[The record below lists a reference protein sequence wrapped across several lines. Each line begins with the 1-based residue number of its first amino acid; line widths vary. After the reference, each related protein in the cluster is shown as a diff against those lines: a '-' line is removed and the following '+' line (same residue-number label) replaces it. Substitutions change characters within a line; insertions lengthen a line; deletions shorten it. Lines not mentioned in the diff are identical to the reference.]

1 MKNLPNVQIADGEN
15 KENET
20 TNLNK
25 IEIED
30 PEVTKKLKTGET
42 ESLTKKKPKYGPGSD
57 LHEKLKNEK
66 HQVDEE
72 VGEVCFS
79 CGS

>member
-30 PEVTKKLKTGET
+30 PEVTKKLK
-42 ESLTKKKPKYGPGSD
+42 
-57 LHEKLKNEK
+57 NWRN
-66 HQVDEE
+66 
-72 VGEVCFS
+72 
-79 CGS
+79 